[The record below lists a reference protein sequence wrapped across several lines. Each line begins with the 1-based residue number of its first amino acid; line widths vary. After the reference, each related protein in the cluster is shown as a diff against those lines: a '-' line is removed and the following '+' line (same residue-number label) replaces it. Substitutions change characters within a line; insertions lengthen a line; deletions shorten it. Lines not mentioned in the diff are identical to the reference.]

1 MVRATRWINC
11 RTEVSRCGVPC
22 SPKKYFETTTLVAS
36 CDQPLGTSTSSCLKM
51 ILPASSVIS
60 AVRLSHSSSSYGLRL
75 ASLNTRSTRMPDP
88 FLPLAKPPRLGAVT
102 FGAAVRRVEREAGA
116 VKFSLASIMGCLGLR
131 LVQGQITSLQ
141 GVFSCSTAPVSSV
154 ELGNRPSVTTLCWG
168 SKFFLPQIV
177 VFSPETLQA
186 SNFLAAQVIEAQNLR

>member
-75 ASLNTRSTRMPDP
+75 ASLNTRSTRMLDP

-102 FGAAVRRVEREAGA
+102 LGARSTAGGSGGGRSQILVGINHGLSGFA
-116 VKFSLASIMGCLGLR
+116 SGSGTDNLASGR
-131 LVQGQITSLQ
+131 FF
-141 GVFSCSTAPVSSV
+141 VF
-154 ELGNRPSVTTLCWG
+154 NRPSKLSRTWQQAESYHTLLG
-168 SKFFLPQIV
+168 
-177 VFSPETLQA
+177 
-186 SNFLAAQVIEAQNLR
+186 